1 MRFADQGRTARRR
14 LPYLALVLVAL
25 IATVGLSQCK
35 LVDERLTGVANPF
48 GLEPEKC
55 MEQCAQDAAA
65 RLRAEA
71 AVHSQDVK
79 QCHGDPS
86 CIALEQVRHQN
97 VIRQITS
104 DREACLNN
112 CHHQGSGSG
121 GR

>member
-14 LPYLALVLVAL
+14 LPTLALVLVAL
-25 IATVGLSQCK
+25 IAAVGLSQCK

-48 GLEPEKC
+48 GLQPEVC
-55 MEQCAQDAAA
+55 MQQCAVDAAA
-65 RLRAEA
+65 RVRAEA
-71 AVHSQDVK
+71 DLHSHNVRA
-79 QCHGDPS
+79 CHGDAA

-97 VIRQITS
+97 VILQINS
-104 DREACLNN
+104 DREACFNN